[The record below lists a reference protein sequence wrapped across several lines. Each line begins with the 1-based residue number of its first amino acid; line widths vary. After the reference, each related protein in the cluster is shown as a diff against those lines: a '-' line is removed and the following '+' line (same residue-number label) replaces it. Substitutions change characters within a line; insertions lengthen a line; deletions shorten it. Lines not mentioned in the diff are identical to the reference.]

1 MALKDLAS
9 NLENFKY
16 GLTSPDKVNSQIK
29 DGVDFFDDNSGGAT
43 GFTPSVDLES
53 RYKKFTEGTIGNK
66 YPAAA
71 RSNEKTRTAYGKQ
84 GEYAE
89 VGNIGLSNPS
99 HILDGDVFTSP
110 WSSIFPQFQSPF
122 MDTPIAGHVSEFS
135 SFSKTLGDKD
145 NPIRGDKTFNDRTYY
160 ITNQPAAN
168 SFSSPSTPNAYGSP
182 FMSTPIASNVSKFNP
197 SENESLTYSVLQN
210 TSTGPTQFTIS
221 AFSNT
226 PSIPNAHKIAG
237 DDGQWGGY
245 NLPGSVSSAGQSAHV
260 LSHFKR
266 RGVYNDLI
274 NTSFEHQPFPISQNP
289 QSVFSPTY
297 NRYFNENSGKSIHI
311 SPGGEL
317 RVGFRYGAIQNGQ
330 FNNLSQG
337 IQDAIASDGEIEA
350 ETSITDVITS
360 PTITPFATLTPIT
373 GRTSQFSS
381 NETPGADTVY
391 TTPNNFE
398 GGQLSLNLP
407 NFNIDAGGISTNTFS
422 GDFSVSTLKSRYN
435 DDDFSDD
442 YFAYGITNTFKNVP
456 AGIDKNGK
464 VSTKSYRAVSDPNAG
479 LLQFRQP
486 FILRDVGNKWGAD
499 SGIVGH
505 GAVSE
510 LVAGFVRG
518 APGITGLMSRSIN
531 DKFRIGK
538 FLLTTNGIAFLAKQ
552 FILQGLNPTIES
564 KLYNPLSVLGIVGGG
579 QLFDTIKGAVDARG
593 ANVADLARGLGPA
606 LATAL
611 LPIGHPER
619 HLGGLKYEDINPL
632 KELKDDSE
640 PGKSISRIPVIG
652 GIILKEVNK
661 FAGAMGGL
669 SRLAMQSNP
678 AIIPQ
683 TTISLGFL
691 GSVSFGGA
699 DLKTSLVLM
708 NPNKYMFPISSAP
721 KSITRGVPSFTGGV
735 ELAAVDADK
744 VQNTP
749 GGTFNKA
756 TNDVDGFTKH
766 GVLIRHSTLAYS
778 NLKKDNAYG
787 TNVLVSAG
795 ENNEIRRAVA
805 GANFVDIQA
814 DAVEVRLDK
823 RIEGKKI
830 NDSIGSNSEFFI
842 KSQLPD
848 LGLIKG
854 NIDSS
859 NVDKINMIPAIK
871 GETNKDG
878 TAKLPDIIKNNP
890 DFIKFMF
897 KDVTNNKY
905 LVFRAILDGISDSVT
920 PNFSDTQYIGRPDK
934 LYTYT
939 GTDRSISF
947 NFKVYPKSKQE
958 LPVLMEKL
966 NYLVGMCYPSFT
978 EGQRMITPFMELT
991 LGDMFNGTPGLLETL
1006 SLTVEDATTWE
1017 IDEGLQ
1023 YPHFISAACTFKH
1036 IGKYVPTANGKHYD
1050 LPWLNIGNRQTEELP
1065 GFEPTPADSEKV
1077 RVRTKF
1083 NYIDTIGA
1091 TAAESL

>member
-1 MALKDLAS
+1 MALKELS
-9 NLENFKY
+9 ENLENFKY
-16 GLTSPDKVNSQIK
+16 GLTSPDKVDSQIK

-43 GFTPSVDLES
+43 GFTPNVDLES

-66 YPAAA
+66 YPEAA
-71 RSNEKTRTAYGKQ
+71 RSNEKTRTAYGTQ

-89 VGNIGLSNPS
+89 VGNVGLSNPS
-99 HILDGDVFTSP
+99 YISSDDNILGVRTQ
-110 WSSIFPQFQSPF
+110 PQFQSPF
-122 MDTPIAGHVSEFS
+122 MDTPIADHVSQFKFDPFS
-135 SFSKTLGDKD
+135 ETLGTKTA
-145 NPIRGDKTFNDRTYY
+145 PIRGDKTFNDRTYY
-160 ITNQPAAN
+160 ITNQPAGN
-168 SFSSPSTPNAYGSP
+168 NFGFPST
-182 FMSTPIASNVSKFNP
+182 
-197 SENESLTYSVLQN
+197 
-210 TSTGPTQFTIS
+210 
-221 AFSNT
+221 
-226 PSIPNAHKIAG
+226 PNAHKIA
-237 DDGQWGGY
+237 DADGKWGGY
-245 NLPGSVSSAGQSAHV
+245 NLPPLKSTAGQSAH
-260 LSHFKR
+260 SIDHFKK

-274 NTSFEHQPFPISQNP
+274 NTSFEHQSFPISQNP
-289 QSVFSPTY
+289 QSVFSPAY
-297 NRYFNENSGKSIHI
+297 DRYFGENSGKSIHI
-311 SPGGEL
+311 SPAGEL

-381 NETPGADTVY
+381 NETPGSEPQY
-391 TTPNNFE
+391 TIPNGFE

-407 NFNIDAGGISTNTFS
+407 TFNIDDGGISTNTFS
-422 GDFSVSTLKSRYN
+422 SDFSVSTLKSRYE
-435 DDDFSDD
+435 DDRGESDD

-479 LLQFRQP
+479 FLQFRQP
-486 FILRDVGNKWGAD
+486 FILRDVGNNWGVD
-499 SGIVGH
+499 SGIVGQ
-505 GAVSE
+505 GAASD

-518 APGITGLMSRSIN
+518 APGITGLMSRNIN

-552 FILQGLNPTIES
+552 FILQGLNPTLES
-564 KLYNPLSVLGIVGGG
+564 KLYNPLSVFGIVGAG
-579 QLFDTIKGAVDARG
+579 QLFDTIKSTVSGLSSGGASSIDPKE
-593 ANVADLARGLGPA
+593 LARGLGSA
-606 LATAL
+606 VASAL

-632 KELKDDSE
+632 KELSDDTD
-640 PGKSISRIPVIG
+640 PGKSIARIPIIG
-652 GIILKEVNK
+652 GTVLKEINK
-661 FAGAMGGL
+661 IADRMGGL
-669 SRLAMQSNP
+669 SRLAMQANP
-678 AIIPQ
+678 EVIPE
-683 TTISLGFL
+683 TSIDLPFGL
-691 GSVSFGGA
+691 PSVKFGGP
-699 DLKTSLVLM
+699 DLKTSLILM
-708 NPNKYMFPISSAP
+708 NPNKYLFPISSAP
-721 KSITRGVPSFTGGV
+721 KSITRGVPSFVGGID
-735 ELAAVDADK
+735 LADADANK
-744 VQNTP
+744 AQNTP
-749 GGTFNKA
+749 GGTFNKS
-756 TNDVDGFTKH
+756 TNDSIIVGGNNGGLVT
-766 GVLIRHSTLAYS
+766 RHSTLAYS

-842 KSQLPD
+842 KNQLPD
-848 LGLIKG
+848 LGLFKG
-854 NIDSS
+854 NTDSS
-859 NVDKINMIPAIK
+859 NVDRINMIPAIK
-871 GETNKDG
+871 DGFETVAGREVRNV
-878 TAKLPDIIKNNP
+878 PDIIKNNP

-897 KDVTNNKY
+897 RDVTNNKY
-905 LVFRAILDGISDSVT
+905 LVFRAILDGVSDSIT

-939 GTDRSISF
+939 GTDRSVSF

-966 NYLVGMCYPSFT
+966 NYLVGMCYPAFT
-978 EGQRMITPFMELT
+978 EGQRMRTPFMELT
-991 LGDMFNGTPGLLETL
+991 LGDMFNHTPGLLESLT
-1006 SLTVEDATTWE
+1006 LTVEDATTWE

-1036 IGKYVPTANGKHYD
+1036 IGNYVPAANSKHYD
-1050 LPWLNIGNRQTEELP
+1050 LGWLNIARDQMNPQLP
-1065 GFEPTPADSEKV
+1065 GFEPTPADGEKV

-1083 NYIDTIGA
+1083 NYIDGIGA
-1091 TAAESL
+1091 TNAEG

>member
-135 SFSKTLGDKD
+135 SFSKTLGDVD

-260 LSHFKR
+260 LSHFKK

-337 IQDAIASDGEIEA
+337 IVDAIASDGEIEA

-407 NFNIDAGGISTNTFS
+407 NFNIDDGGISTNTFS

-486 FILRDVGNKWGAD
+486 FILRDVGNKWGMD
-499 SGIVGH
+499 SLGNNS
-505 GAVSE
+505 VSE

-538 FLLTTNGIAFLAKQ
+538 FLLTNNGIAFLAKQ

-579 QLFDTIKGAVDARG
+579 QLFDTIKGAVDAGG

-606 LATAL
+606 LATAF

-766 GVLIRHSTLAYS
+766 GVLTRHSTLAYIK
-778 NLKKDNAYG
+778 LKEDFGYTK
-787 TNVLVSAG
+787 
-795 ENNEIRRAVA
+795 
-805 GANFVDIQA
+805 F
-814 DAVEVRLDK
+814 DK
-823 RIEGKKI
+823 RQPTVPQEFNDSGFRDSEVNFSLGDVRAAGMKI
-830 NDSIGSNSEFFI
+830 NQGIG
-842 KSQLPD
+842 QLDASD
-848 LGLIKG
+848 LPGVVEWDELGTDTLGVIKG
-854 NIDSS
+854 SGTIGDAS
-859 NVDKINMIPAIK
+859 VDKINMIPAIK
-871 GETNKDG
+871 GETNADG

-947 NFKVYPKSKQE
+947 NFKVYPKTKQE

-1065 GFEPTPADSEKV
+1065 GFEPTPVGSDKVKV
-1077 RVRTKF
+1077 RRKF
-1083 NYIDTIGA
+1083 SYIDRIGA
-1091 TAAESL
+1091 TRTE